1 MGLMSDLKEFGQ
13 NFVLAAGTGI
23 AKNIE
28 ERAKEDRAAILA
40 ATKDL
45 KSRIAKNKVAQT
57 KIDNKISNQLK
68 TTLIAAPGLAD
79 HPDILKNYLQTDGA
93 HTMLLDA
100 IKNDK
105 DKSGYWIS
113 DYAIEKGFDPKDIYK
128 KPKRTISI
136 SDIQSPLAPTKS
148 KKTEE
153 TVSVDS
159 DSILRTLIGANMSA
173 PDILKEAED
182 EITGSGRG
190 TLSEGDLKYANLV
203 ASRRIAPGSAPVTI
217 RGKQKPLSDAQIK
230 AAVPV
235 KQKFLTALAPKGV
248 KDAKQWAFRN
258 ERFVTQAVQN
268 MATLSP
274 MDYAKYVKGL
284 VDSKKIDNQQ
294 ERVLRDLLPVYYISA
309 LRTYQQE
316 KGEDLKKVFG
326 DTETDYPLPNQ
337 TN

>member
-13 NFVLAAGTGI
+13 NFVLAAGAGI

-40 ATKDL
+40 STKEL
-45 KSRIAKNKVAQT
+45 KARIAKNKAAQT
-57 KIDNKISNQLK
+57 KIDREVEGQLK
-68 TTLIAAPGLAD
+68 TLNSLAPGLPVEVKKTALQSKELF
-79 HPDILKNYLQTDGA
+79 DIYV
-93 HTMLLDA
+93 DA

-113 DYAIEKGFDPKDIYK
+113 DFAKEKGFDPKDIYK
-128 KPKRTISI
+128 GSGTKIS
-136 SDIQSPLAPTKS
+136 QVRSPLAPAKS

-159 DSILRTLIGANMSA
+159 DSVLRTLLGAGMG
-173 PDILKEAED
+173 PDEILKQAED
-182 EITGSGRG
+182 NIRGSGRG

-217 RGKQKPLSDAQIK
+217 RGKQTPLSDAQIK
-230 AAVPV
+230 AVVPV
-235 KQKFLTALAPKGV
+235 RQKFLTALAPKGV

-258 ERFVTQAVQN
+258 EGFVTQAVQN

-274 MDYAKYVKGL
+274 MDYAKYVQDL
-284 VDSKKIDNQQ
+284 ADSKKIDAQQ

-309 LRTYQQE
+309 LRTYQQD
-316 KGEDLKKVFG
+316 KAEDLKKVFG
-326 DTETDYPLPNQ
+326 DTERDYPLPYQ
-337 TN
+337 TD

>member
-40 ATKDL
+40 STKEL
-45 KSRIAKNKVAQT
+45 KGRIAKNKAAQT
-57 KIDNKISNQLK
+57 KIDAEVEGQLK
-68 TTLIAAPGLAD
+68 TLNALAPGLPVEVKKTA
-79 HPDILKNYLQTDGA
+79 LQSKD
-93 HTMLLDA
+93 LFNIYVDA
-100 IKNDK
+100 IKNDT

-113 DYAIEKGFDPKDIYK
+113 DFAKEKGFDPKDIYK
-128 KPKRTISI
+128 GSGTKIS
-136 SDIQSPLAPTKS
+136 QVRSPLAPAKS
-148 KKTEE
+148 KQTEE

-159 DSILRTLIGANMSA
+159 DSILRTLLGAGMG
-173 PDILKEAED
+173 PDEILKQAED
-182 EITGSGRG
+182 EIIGSGRG

-316 KGEDLKKVFG
+316 KGENLKTVFG
-326 DTETDYPLPNQ
+326 DTETDYPLPYQ